1 MMMANSRL
9 IYFSDEAFERLESMV
24 IFDGKGKPLSR
35 ARKINYLI
43 LDKLTVT
50 NVDNISSSDML
61 KDLRNIRSG
70 IISID
75 SMIMMEKYDRAA
87 EIANSLGKYVI
98 ELMER
103 IK

>member
-1 MMMANSRL
+1 MANSRL

-35 ARKINYLI
+35 AKKINYLI

-70 IISID
+70 IINID
-75 SMIMMEKYDRAA
+75 SMILMLKYDRAA
-87 EIANSLGKYVI
+87 EITSSLGKYVL